1 MPSFWADGYRS
12 RPYVRYRPGFQG
24 KTAFSAIL
32 NELQP
37 HLSESI
43 AGEPARPE
51 HADVNLDPR
60 YIEMGAEV
68 LSYLP
73 PHDVSRQALRRYFEG
88 TVSSSLHLPTV
99 WHFHETFWERYGSL
113 LDRPRNMDSL
123 FRCAQSISQNALR
136 DSFPNSFPN
145 SLAYMNALVDRW
157 EMVGVLFTCLAF
169 LGQLLPPTDSMLHAI
184 LPHGV
189 AATDYSRT
197 MLECAEACLRLV
209 DHLDTGLNV
218 MVAFLAYRASSMQ
231 SYVGNRGDT
240 NYTYWRR
247 NVQLCGDMTA
257 LGLHR
262 LPEHNPQQ
270 SGSLLFLEQ
279 QKRVFV
285 IAFTHDKLMAI
296 FLGECLCVRSAAIA
310 NV

>member
-1 MPSFWADGYRS
+1 MPSFWAAGYPD

-43 AGEPARPE
+43 VGETAGSDQ
-51 HADVNLDPR
+51 ADVAIDPR
-60 YIEMGAEV
+60 YIDMGAEV

-73 PHDVSRQALRRYFEG
+73 PYEVSRQALRRYFEG

-99 WHFHETFWERYGSL
+99 WHFHEAFWDRYGSL
-113 LDRPRNMDSL
+113 LDQPRNMESL
-123 FRCAQSISQNALR
+123 TRCAQLLSQNALR
-136 DSFPNSFPN
+136 HSFPSSFPN

-157 EMVGVLFTCLAF
+157 EMVGVLFTCFAF
-169 LGQLLPPTDSMLHAI
+169 LGQLLPAADGLLLSI
-184 LPHGV
+184 LPMGV
-189 AATDYSRT
+189 KAKEYSRA

-218 MVAFLAYRASSMQ
+218 MVAFLSYRASSMQ

-262 LPEHNPQQ
+262 LPEHTPQQ

-279 QKRVFV
+279 QKVVFV
-285 IAFTHDKLMAI
+285 VAFTHDKLMAI
-296 FLGECLCVRSAAIA
+296 FLGEYRHPW
-310 NV
+310 